1 MVSKGWRRDL
11 AHSDAS
17 ADARLFLRPS
27 MASEDF
33 LDGDDDDESPPP
45 REITAVDGTA
55 DGRRRRRRLILLLAD
70 DATTSKGWP
79 FLAASTFVACVCG
92 AATGRMCRSDS
103 EAATLLLLL
112 LSRHAMRQSR
122 TVLRFVG
129 LIMGNVTVCDAALPV
144 LEYREPNGTKNE
156 PNARPARCHISEVH
170 MRVLFIWR
178 PHRLLI
184 FCREV
189 KLKSG
194 YRILFA
200 NALLL

>member
-17 ADARLFLRPS
+17 AEARLFLRPS

-33 LDGDDDDESPPP
+33 LGGDDDDEPPPP
-45 REITAVDGTA
+45 REIIAVDGTA
-55 DGRRRRRRLILLLAD
+55 DGRRRRLTRIPLPVD
-70 DATTSKGWP
+70 DTTSKGWP

-129 LIMGNVTVCDAALPV
+129 LIMGNATVCDATLEEPLLPV
-144 LEYREPNGTKNE
+144 PRTK
-156 PNARPARCHISEVH
+156 RY
-170 MRVLFIWR
+170 
-178 PHRLLI
+178 
-184 FCREV
+184 
-189 KLKSG
+189 KK
-194 YRILFA
+194 
-200 NALLL
+200 